1 MKPLVL
7 VSAVLFGLAGC
18 SSTPTELVVA
28 EDDWV
33 YEERAINMVIR
44 SATDV
49 NTVNGRPHS
58 IVIGIFQM
66 DDPNTFISLAVNKK
80 VPDGAIELL
89 KKGRV
94 DDSIVS
100 FQLIPMQPGEEKN
113 TLISRAQKAKYIG
126 VIAGYYKLNS
136 KTDVKIFEIPIQAVK
151 RGIVDKTLSEMKL
164 IHDEAKALPDKFTIF
179 IDLGRTESKE
189 IVGFGGEL

>member
-1 MKPLVL
+1 
-7 VSAVLFGLAGC
+7 
-18 SSTPTELVVA
+18 VVA

-33 YEERAINMVIR
+33 YEERAINIVIR
-44 SATDV
+44 SPTDV
-49 NTVNGRPHS
+49 NTVSGRPHS

-66 DDPNTFISLAVNKK
+66 DDPNTFTSLAVNKK

-100 FQLIPMQPGEEKN
+100 FQLIPMQPGVQKN

-126 VIAGYYKLNS
+126 IIAGYYNLNS
-136 KTDVKIFEIPIQAVK
+136 KTDVKIFEIPIQAIK
-151 RGIVDKTLSEMKL
+151 RGLVEKTLSEIKL
-164 IHDEAKALPDKFTIF
+164 INDEAKALPDKFTII
-179 IDLGRTESKE
+179 IDLGRTESKK
-189 IVGFGGEL
+189 IVGFGGVL